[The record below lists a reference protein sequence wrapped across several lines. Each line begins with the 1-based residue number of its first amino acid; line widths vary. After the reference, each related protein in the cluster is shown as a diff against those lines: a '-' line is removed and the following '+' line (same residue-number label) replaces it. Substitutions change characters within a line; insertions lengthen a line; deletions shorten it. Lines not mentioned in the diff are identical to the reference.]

1 MFKDWRWG
9 DPSTGDNTQVPTKRV
24 KTIASCHPKQVG
36 ELAQFSSVQSLS
48 HVQLFETPW
57 TVAHQASLAITNSL
71 SLLKLMSIESVIP
84 SNHLILCRPLLL
96 LPSIFPSIRVF
107 SHESVLR
114 IRWSKYWSFSKWV
127 TNFAT
132 SISHCTAPE
141 QRAASLND
149 RLKHP

>member
-96 LPSIFPSIRVF
+96 LPSIFPSID
-107 SHESVLR
+107 
-114 IRWSKYWSFSKWV
+114 
-127 TNFAT
+127 
-132 SISHCTAPE
+132 
-141 QRAASLND
+141 LNQQ
-149 RLKHP
+149 LPP